1 LPGRGDHLQAY
12 ANDIILFGRRRGS
25 GESIWD
31 IKQKIGLVSFELQL
45 GYRADISA
53 LSVVVSGFYD
63 SIGLY
68 RPAGAQQKQAAFGWM
83 ASLGVDHLAPRP
95 FAHLSQ
101 GEQRMVLLARAM
113 VKRPLLLM
121 LDEPCQGLDPLN
133 RRMVLGV
140 VEVIGRQAQTQI
152 LLVTH
157 FDDEMPGCVSH
168 ILRLGGGLDGVAA
181 RRSQTVRGIRRKL

>member
-1 LPGRGDHLQAY
+1 MISGDHLQAY
-12 ANDIILFGRRRGS
+12 ANDIFLFGRRRGS

-31 IKQKIGLVSFELQL
+31 IKQKIGLVSFELQV

-53 LSVVVSGFYD
+53 LSVVISGFYD
-63 SIGLY
+63 SIGIY
-68 RPAGAQQKQAAFGWM
+68 RSAGPKQQQAAFGWM
-83 ASLGVDHLAPRP
+83 TSLGVEHLARKP

-113 VKRPLLLM
+113 VKTPLLLV
-121 LDEPCQGLDPLN
+121 LDEPCQGLDPSN

-157 FDDEMPGCVSH
+157 FDKEMPGCISH
-168 ILRLGGGLDGVAA
+168 ILRIGADLATGASY
-181 RRSQTVRGIRRKL
+181 RSQTVRDIRREQ